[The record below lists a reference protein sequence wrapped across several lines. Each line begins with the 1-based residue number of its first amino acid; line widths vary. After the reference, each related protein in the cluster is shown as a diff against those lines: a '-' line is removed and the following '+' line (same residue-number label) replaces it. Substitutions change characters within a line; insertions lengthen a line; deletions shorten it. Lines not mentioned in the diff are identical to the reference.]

1 MLVQIQKINNK
12 IKHNNY
18 YFYYL
23 LLVVFFNYLRL
34 YDYLL
39 EQNYNMVLF
48 FFTYLFILYNY
59 FNLFSYI
66 ILLVTITIFKLLSID
81 NYIKNIYIIEN
92 HEPLRVQQY
101 RRERQ
106 LQARQQERQTR
117 QAGQARQNYQPT
129 SSYQAAYAASFVEE
143 DQSTEARVQRSAD
156 ERGDRLTEE
165 SRAVVA
171 TGPPDPA
178 VQYILA
184 HMPECGKEMISLK
197 SLPKI
202 P

>member
-18 YFYYL
+18 YFYGL
-23 LLVVFFNYLRL
+23 LLVVGFNYYCL
-34 YDYLL
+34 YNYLL
-39 EQNYNMVLF
+39 ENNYNMVLF

-66 ILLVTITIFKLLSID
+66 ILLITITIFQLLSID

-92 HEPLRVQQY
+92 HEPIRVQQY

-117 QAGQARQNYQPT
+117 QARQNNQPT
-129 SSYQAAYAASFVEE
+129 SSYQAAYAASFVEQ